1 LTDARVDH
9 ADTQVTDR
17 RSEQKSEEE
26 EDRKG
31 STRGLGETQKQEDA
45 AAAAA
50 SAVTSAAKGTAGGG
64 IGIKSEREVGDIVGK
79 RRRAGERPHKRF
91 STNNKQSSPT
101 KWLRCWHESGH
112 PYFVDALTGQSEWIL
127 PEGDTYEDA
136 PTDCVEPAALLPAAA
151 QNEIIRACT
160 HGDQTGMPSEES
172 VRRASM
178 CDPGVSNMAPAG
190 RPAGAAPQGSVAGV
204 GGLGGGAC
212 ASGGAGGSG
221 GGEASV
227 NTATEVQQS
236 AICHVCQ
243 RKFKSTELLV
253 KHCSM
258 SQLHRQKV
266 AEAKARELADIKA
279 EMGLASLSDLQLL
292 ETDEW
297 RRQVLNL
304 PAY

>member
-1 LTDARVDH
+1 VDH

-26 EDRKG
+26 EDRKE
-31 STRGLGETQKQEDA
+31 STRGVGETQKQEEA

-50 SAVTSAAKGTAGGG
+50 SAVTSAAKGTGDGG
-64 IGIKSEREVGDIVGK
+64 IGIKSEEEVGEIVGK

-112 PYFVDALTGQSEWIL
+112 PYFVDARTGQSEWIL

-151 QNEIIRACT
+151 QNEIARACT

-172 VRRASM
+172 VRRASV
-178 CDPGVSNMAPAG
+178 CDTGVSKQASGG
-190 RPAGAAPQGSVAGV
+190 RPASAAPQGSVAGV

-212 ASGGAGGSG
+212 ASGGGGGSG

-227 NTATEVQQS
+227 NTATEVRQS

-243 RKFKSTELLV
+243 RKFKSTEQLV

-304 PAY
+304 LAY

>member
-1 LTDARVDH
+1 MTDARVDH
-9 ADTQVTDR
+9 SDTQVTDR

-26 EDRKG
+26 EDRTE
-31 STRGLGETQKQEDA
+31 STRGLGETHKQEEA

-50 SAVTSAAKGTAGGG
+50 SAVTSAARGTGDGG
-64 IGIKSEREVGDIVGK
+64 IGIKREEEVGEIVGK

-91 STNNKQSSPT
+91 STNNKQSSTT

-136 PTDCVEPAALLPAAA
+136 PTDCAEPADLLPAAA
-151 QNEIIRACT
+151 QNEIVRACT
-160 HGDQTGMPSEES
+160 HVDQTGMPSEES
-172 VRRASM
+172 V
-178 CDPGVSNMAPAG
+178 DPGVSNQASGG

-212 ASGGAGGSG
+212 ASGGGGGSG

-227 NTATEVQQS
+227 ITATEVQQS

-304 PAY
+304 LAY